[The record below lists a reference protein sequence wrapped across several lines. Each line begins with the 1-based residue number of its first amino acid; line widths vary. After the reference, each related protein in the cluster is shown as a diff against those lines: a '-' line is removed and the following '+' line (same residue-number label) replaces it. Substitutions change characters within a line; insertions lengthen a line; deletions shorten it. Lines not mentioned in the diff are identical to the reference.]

1 LIFEKALN
9 LESAIGRVEVC
20 NSELLS
26 YKSGHCGI
34 QVQNLFRFCG
44 VGMSIQESSIGEI
57 LAQAYEE
64 NDEDKYW
71 ALIAELHLIR
81 WDTEMQLVA

>member
-1 LIFEKALN
+1 
-9 LESAIGRVEVC
+9 
-20 NSELLS
+20 
-26 YKSGHCGI
+26 
-34 QVQNLFRFCG
+34 
-44 VGMSIQESSIGEI
+44 MSIQESSIGEI